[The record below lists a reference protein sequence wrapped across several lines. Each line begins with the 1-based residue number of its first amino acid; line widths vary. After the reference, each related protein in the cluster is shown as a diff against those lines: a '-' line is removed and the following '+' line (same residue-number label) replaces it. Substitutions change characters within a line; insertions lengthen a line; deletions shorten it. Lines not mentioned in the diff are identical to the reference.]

1 MANNKQY
8 RRKNHQ
14 AVDSMS
20 SSFSLE
26 VGKVVK
32 LFIVIILVFVVFYFL
47 TVYILEK
54 GDSSSAI
61 VDTTPAEAD
70 IQYQEILAGNSFSM
84 RDDHYYVLYYDMS
97 SDDLKSTYTNIVSTY
112 EDKDDHYAIYTADMS
127 SVFNKQYV
135 SGTANSDVQDVDYLR
150 VAGPTLIEF
159 ENGRA
164 VDYIE
169 GEDAITQ
176 ELS

>member
-61 VDTTPAEAD
+61 VATTPAEAD

-127 SVFNKQYV
+127 
-135 SGTANSDVQDVDYLR
+135 
-150 VAGPTLIEF
+150 
-159 ENGRA
+159 
-164 VDYIE
+164 
-169 GEDAITQ
+169 
-176 ELS
+176 

>member
-84 RDDHYYVLYYDMS
+84 RDDHYYVL
-97 SDDLKSTYTNIVSTY
+97 
-112 EDKDDHYAIYTADMS
+112 
-127 SVFNKQYV
+127 
-135 SGTANSDVQDVDYLR
+135 
-150 VAGPTLIEF
+150 
-159 ENGRA
+159 
-164 VDYIE
+164 
-169 GEDAITQ
+169 
-176 ELS
+176 